1 MNRKLCEEFLRA
13 IGVAEEYK
21 IEYVLDML
29 EFIEKHPNAKMV
41 MSRKGPMIVLPDNII
56 MHHPELTKTE
66 GRVCNK

>member
-1 MNRKLCEEFLRA
+1 MNKKLCRGFLKS
-13 IGVAEEYK
+13 IGIKDEYK
-21 IEYVLDML
+21 IKFALYML

-41 MSRKGPMIVLPDNII
+41 MGRNGPMIVEPDNII